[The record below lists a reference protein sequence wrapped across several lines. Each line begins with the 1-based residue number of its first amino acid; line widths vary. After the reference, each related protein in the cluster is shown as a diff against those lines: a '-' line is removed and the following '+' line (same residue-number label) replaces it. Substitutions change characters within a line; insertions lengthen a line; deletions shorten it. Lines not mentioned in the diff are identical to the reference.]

1 MSHGQCW
8 RADRTRCLQR
18 DKGII
23 RFLYPLRICDL
34 SLLTLADGWELVV
47 ESSLKAG
54 ARGGS
59 DEQMVG
65 IAAVLDL
72 GTHLVPIEGDHSG
85 IGWLLWPAA
94 SLGLM
99 LADEIEQCVAIGVAP
114 EPTLRA
120 IESCTI
126 FIAARMIPEGDS

>member
-1 MSHGQCW
+1 
-8 RADRTRCLQR
+8 
-18 DKGII
+18 
-23 RFLYPLRICDL
+23 
-34 SLLTLADGWELVV
+34 
-47 ESSLKAG
+47 
-54 ARGGS
+54 
-59 DEQMVG
+59 MVG

-126 FIAARMIPEGDS
+126 FIAARMIPKGDS